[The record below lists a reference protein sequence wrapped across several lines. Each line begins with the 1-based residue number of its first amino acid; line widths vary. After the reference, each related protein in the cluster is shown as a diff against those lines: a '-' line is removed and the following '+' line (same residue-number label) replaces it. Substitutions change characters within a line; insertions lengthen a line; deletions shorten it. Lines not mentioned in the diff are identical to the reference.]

1 MLCVAHYIYKEVE
14 GSYNGGPTA
23 SPSKSNIS
31 AQTCRTAKEI
41 RSHLFTKVS
50 LSKEYGLIIAW
61 ANLATNGAKISSI
74 SAIFIIHDRYRDV
87 INTY

>member
-1 MLCVAHYIYKEVE
+1 
-14 GSYNGGPTA
+14 
-23 SPSKSNIS
+23 
-31 AQTCRTAKEI
+31 
-41 RSHLFTKVS
+41 
-50 LSKEYGLIIAW
+50 LIIAW